1 MKKLFI
7 LFFLAI
13 AVTLAAGVAFKEP
26 QKPMAVVA
34 VVHKRL
40 GSDIDS
46 LARWCDSV
54 WIRNVEE
61 GDEMAVQASFR
72 EGRRLYKKMEWAV
85 EFFFPKTAKDI
96 NGAPLPEIEVEE
108 HIMLQPSGFQV
119 IEELVYPYDSAS
131 KEELLAQ
138 SQKLRS
144 ILHRLKNLWQ
154 DAEFRDDQ
162 VWAALRLQVLRI
174 SSLGLSGFDTPLS
187 GTSVEE
193 MRYSLE
199 GIRHT
204 LSLYAPDQKAFNTLE
219 LLLRRADAVL
229 ANQQDPV
236 AFDRLDFLRRFLDP
250 LSHQLLQLQK
260 QMNIPFKTI
269 HAVNLEAGGYF
280 DSAAFRSDF
289 FIPGSFASLSI
300 AKIKL
305 GEDLFS
311 TTLLSISNKTSCASC
326 HHPAKAFT
334 DGLVKGRSQ
343 EKGQLLRNTPTLL
356 YAGLQQKQFYDM
368 KAGYLEDQIRN
379 VIENKDEI
387 HGSLPLA
394 VSRLN
399 ADTIWREKF
408 RLAFDLDSASEL
420 LVQTALAAYIR
431 SLAPFSSRFDE
442 YMRGRTELS
451 ADEKQGFNLFMGK
464 AKCGSCHFMPVFNG
478 TIPPVFTSTESE
490 VIGVPA
496 RKSSPAVDT
505 DAGRYSIYQIPELQ
519 FAFKTPTL
527 RNISRT
533 APYMHNG
540 VFNTLEEVIDFY
552 NEGGALGRGIS
563 LENQTLPSESL
574 NLTSEE
580 KRSLVAFL
588 RTLED
593 EEGN

>member
-7 LFFLAI
+7 LLFFAA
-13 AVTLAAGVAFKEP
+13 AVAAATGLAFKEP
-26 QKPMAVVA
+26 QKPLAVVA
-34 VVHKRL
+34 LVHRGL

-46 LARWCDSV
+46 LLRWYDSAWMRV
-54 WIRNVEE
+54 VNEGEE
-61 GDEMAVQASFR
+61 KAIQSSFR

-108 HIMLQPSGFQV
+108 HIVLPPSGFQV
-119 IEELVYPYDSAS
+119 IEELVYPYNNAS
-131 KEELLAQ
+131 KKELLSE
-138 SQKLRS
+138 SQRLKS
-144 ILHRLKNLWQ
+144 ILHRLKDLWR
-154 DAEFRDDQ
+154 DAAFRDDQ
-162 VWAALRLQVLRI
+162 VWAALRLEVLRI

-187 GTSVEE
+187 GASVEE
-193 MRYSLE
+193 MRYSLQ
-199 GIRHT
+199 GIRNT
-204 LSLYAPDQKAFNTLE
+204 LSFYAPDPKSFDTLN
-219 LLLRRADAVL
+219 LLLRRADALL
-229 ANQQDPV
+229 ANQRDPLT
-236 AFDRLDFLRRFLDP
+236 FDRLDFLRGFLDP
-250 LSHQLLQLQK
+250 LSHQLLGLQK
-260 QMNIPFKTI
+260 RMSIPVQTI
-269 HAVNLEAGGYF
+269 HAVNLEGAGYF
-280 DSAAFRSDF
+280 DSAAFRNDF

-300 AKIKL
+300 EKIKL

-334 DGLVKGRSQ
+334 DGLVKGRSH
-343 EKGQLLRNTPTLL
+343 EKRELPRNTPTLL

-399 ADTIWREKF
+399 ADFIWREKF
-408 RLAFDLDSASEL
+408 RLAFDMDSASEL
-420 LVQTALAAYIR
+420 LVQTALASYIR
-431 SLAPFSSRFDE
+431 SLNPFSSRFDE
-442 YMRGRTELS
+442 YMRGKQELS
-451 ADEKQGFNLFMGK
+451 ATEKQGFNLFMGK

-478 TIPPVFTSTESE
+478 TIPPVFASTESE

-496 RKSSPAVDT
+496 RKSSPALDT
-505 DAGRYSIYQIPELQ
+505 DPGRYSIYKIPELQ

-527 RNISRT
+527 RNIGRT

-563 LENQTLPSESL
+563 LENQTLPPDRL
-574 NLTSEE
+574 NLTPEE
-580 KRSLVAFL
+580 KKSLVAFL
-588 RTLED
+588 RTLD
-593 EEGN
+593 DR